1 MNHDFIRKIADGTFE
16 GFQKHAAAILCDNS
30 SPETVDQ
37 ANQLKAVC
45 TEHIRMLRAA
55 KADVVRWE
63 ITLKEEILAGS
74 LEDRRRLA
82 HERSACE
89 DTRVHIDAL
98 IVEVEESKQLAKKS
112 ATELVH
118 SKSRLPAPSSPSSP
132 QVLDDERAWSLLDEL
147 REMGVLSSEE
157 VLRARERMSQS
168 PDDVVVAD
176 GYSILFANPL

>member
-16 GFQKHAAAILCDNS
+16 GFQKHADAILCDNS

-118 SKSRLPAPSSPSSP
+118 SKSRLPAPSSP
-132 QVLDDERAWSLLDEL
+132 QVLDEERALSLLDEL
-147 REMGVLSSEE
+147 GEMGVLSSEE

-168 PDDVVVAD
+168 PDDVVVND